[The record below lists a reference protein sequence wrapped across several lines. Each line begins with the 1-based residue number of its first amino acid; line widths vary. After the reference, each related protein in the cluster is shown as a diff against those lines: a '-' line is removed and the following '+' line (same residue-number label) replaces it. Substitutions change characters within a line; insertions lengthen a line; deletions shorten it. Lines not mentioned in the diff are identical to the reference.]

1 MRKHSDKN
9 TSFSSDSFVIFLG
22 GVDLHKIVPHKNK
35 IRKKKNKIR
44 LLRSMAG
51 NAEGNCIQ
59 WGQYDVAE
67 SFKTE
72 GSKGRQNWIQLH
84 CIIYYLHDTE

>member
-1 MRKHSDKN
+1 
-9 TSFSSDSFVIFLG
+9 
-22 GVDLHKIVPHKNK
+22 
-35 IRKKKNKIR
+35 
-44 LLRSMAG
+44 MAG

-72 GSKGRQNWIQLH
+72 GSRGRQNWIQLH
-84 CIIYYLHDTE
+84 RIIYMTLNKLFNLSRH